1 MSIPSVTVTATE
13 EEFAA
18 FRKVVGNSIDKRT
31 LDLLKLALLITPTNT
46 ADSGLDYEA
55 LPELLPK
62 MAEGKTPPESMPET
76 VFILFQRFL
85 REEIHRNL
93 KDLKPLTTLSASKWI
108 ESLETLLETFDH
120 AKLILTTIGYEKA
133 IFERNSLKWSR
144 FLLEGN
150 QVIKDAL
157 DALDKDIVNY
167 LIQKDALACLH
178 NLRKITVHDIWLKT
192 ASLI

>member
-18 FRKVVGNSIDKRT
+18 FRKLVGNSIDKRT
-31 LDLLKLALLITPTNT
+31 LDLLKLALLISPTNT

-55 LPELLPK
+55 LPEILPK

-76 VFILFQRFL
+76 VFISFQRFL
-85 REEIHRNL
+85 REEIRRTL
-93 KDLKPLTTLSASKWI
+93 KDLEPLTTSSASKWI
-108 ESLETLLETFDH
+108 DSLETLLESFDH
-120 AKLILTTIGYEKA
+120 AKSILTTIGYEKA

-167 LIQKDALACLH
+167 LKEKDALACLH
-178 NLRKITVHDIWLKT
+178 NLSKITVHDVWSKATL
-192 ASLI
+192 LL

>member
-18 FRKVVGNSIDKRT
+18 FRKIVGNK
-31 LDLLKLALLITPTNT
+31 
-46 ADSGLDYEA
+46 
-55 LPELLPK
+55 
-62 MAEGKTPPESMPET
+62 
-76 VFILFQRFL
+76 
-85 REEIHRNL
+85 
-93 KDLKPLTTLSASKWI
+93 
-108 ESLETLLETFDH
+108 TLLETFDH
-120 AKLILTTIGYEKA
+120 AKSILTTTGYEKA

-178 NLRKITVHDIWLKT
+178 NLSKITVHDILSE
-192 ASLI
+192 AILLL